1 MRKHFLIL
9 MLLALLP
16 FTAWA
21 AEATDIT
28 GFTAE
33 LTGATALEY
42 TGAEQNLPATG
53 TLSKD
58 GYANITTFTIKWQA
72 GSTYSAS
79 GTNITKFTNA
89 GTYAYFITVS
99 GKSGSVTGTITVGK
113 KLVTY
118 TVTQP
123 DAIKY
128 GDAAPAFKFTYDGF
142 ANVDRKKNAQ
152 QQITN
157 EVKDG
162 IVTGDPVITTTY
174 QVGSP
179 VVNGGYPVTIDVT
192 GLSATNYRFAGVNT
206 TLTVN
211 AKPLYLVKTGD
222 VEATA
227 EATVSN
233 MTYNSGARKPIPVVV
248 DKQFGEL
255 SAFTTGQNPQA
266 KDFTLQ
272 YFATDQNGVKTGN
285 ALGDVNF
292 EAGDYVV
299 TVTGH
304 GNYSESFDL
313 KYTVNKKTL
322 WVTTLDGGNN
332 ITYTAKAHTIDIANN
347 ADYLSFEGLENGDK
361 ATDPNNVN
369 AKINWPADAAF
380 VTNSNIAIE
389 LWKDGAK
396 VNAVNQGEYEV
407 HAVSVN
413 GTNNPVATGNDN
425 VLKNYRLFYDQTG
438 KYTIKP
444 AEVTFTLR
452 AQSKSNGYSNPL
464 DNGVTPTA
472 QNQGDYFTAIAGLQE
487 TEAQANNHAITVYP
501 TLSKGAKIGNTNTY
515 AINADFTNVKI
526 MQTTQGQN
534 QQPVVV
540 DVTDNYTFKVAE
552 NGGVYTINKGV
563 IAIRPVN
570 TTATYG
576 EFAADAHKAFKAQAS
591 GGTATENAA
600 IEALVENNIEFKKT
614 KVGNVWKILGNG
626 NVEYPAAGVY
636 TLQINTQGI
645 DLGTYAD
652 EYDFEWFDGA
662 TYTINPAP
670 LNITLNAQSLNVG
683 NGPAALIADEKTV
696 EIEGLQ
702 YNEEAAGLYNAIDA
716 AFAFAGHVLDL
727 NDDAVAATYYAK
739 GEVVKAQTLV
749 ASGNGNLTTN
759 AAYILNKVNHV
770 TTYAEGAAVS
780 SVATAHASALASV
793 NAGSDENST
802 DLVEISAAVP
812 ATPKYLDGNGALNA
826 YAANYNAEPAA
837 APVKGFFGK
846 AITLNNLALDN
857 YTVATLVK
865 GDLLVSTALQNGL
878 VLSEREVTN
887 QQQNK
892 VSAKDRLI
900 AANNQKQNVT
910 VKIKRSQSISTKTY
924 NWNAQ
929 QFNALVL
936 PFDVTVSE
944 LSTKFGYAIVNVVN
958 PEKTTDGNI
967 YWSLAWGTIDANTP
981 FVVRT
986 LNNVGGANEEAFNF
1000 GEKTIKYEAEPTVDA
1015 GMGYKVVGTYSP
1027 VVIDES
1033 SNSKKKFFGDN
1044 KDHGI
1049 TAGSKFTWTIYPFD
1063 AYLDYTGNT
1072 SGREVTL
1079 TFEDLN
1085 GGTTSI
1091 SAAEFNRNAVSAE
1104 GWYTL
1109 NGMKLESM
1117 PTEKGVYIQNG
1128 KKVVVK

>member
-33 LTGATALEY
+33 LNGATALEY
-42 TGAEQNLPATG
+42 TGAEQNLPTTG
-53 TLSKD
+53 TLSKS
-58 GYANITTFTIKWQA
+58 GYSNITAFTIKWQA

-79 GTNITKFTNA
+79 GTDITKFTNA

-142 ANVDRKKNAQ
+142 ANVDQKKNAQ
-152 QQITN
+152 QQPTGK
-157 EVKDG
+157 VKDG

-192 GLSATNYRFAGVNT
+192 GLSATNYRFAGVNK

-211 AKPLYLVKTGD
+211 AKPLYLVKTGN

-255 SAFTTGQNPQA
+255 SAFTTGQNPEP
-266 KDFTLQ
+266 KDFTLE
-272 YFATDQNGVKTGN
+272 YFATDENGNKTGT
-285 ALGDVNF
+285 ALGNVNF
-292 EAGDYVV
+292 VAGDYVV

-322 WVTTLDGGNN
+322 WVTTLDGAND

-347 ADYLSFEGLENGDK
+347 KDYLYFEGLEDADK
-361 ATDPNNVN
+361 KVDNQVT
-369 AKINWPADAAF
+369 INWPADAAF

-389 LWKDGAK
+389 LWKNGAK
-396 VNAVNQGEYEV
+396 VDAINQGEYEV

-413 GTNNPVATGNDN
+413 GANDPVATTNDN

-438 KYTIKP
+438 KYTIKR

-452 AQSKSNGYSNPL
+452 AQSRSNGYSHPL

-472 QNQGDYFTAIAGLQE
+472 QNWGDYFTDITDLQE
-487 TEAQANNHAITVYP
+487 TAQNANNHAITVYP

-591 GGTATENAA
+591 GGTAAENAA
-600 IEALVENNIEFKKT
+600 IEALVENNIEFKLT
-614 KVGNVWKILGNG
+614 QVGNVWKNMGSNG
-626 NVEYPAAGVY
+626 TVEYPAAGVY

-652 EYDFEWFDGA
+652 DYDFEWFDGA

-683 NGPAALIADEKTV
+683 DGPAALIADEKTV

-702 YNEEAAGLYNAIDA
+702 YNEEAAGLYNAIHG
-716 AFAFAGHVLDL
+716 AFAFAGHVLDQT
-727 NDDAVAATYYAK
+727 AAQAATYYDKDEVYVAK
-739 GEVVKAQTLV
+739 TAIGQMQNGTALGDHYAVLNAVIGTNTYSATTLIENVSNEHKTAMSNATAEQGSHV
-749 ASGNGNLTTN
+749 A
-759 AAYILNKVNHV
+759 
-770 TTYAEGAAVS
+770 TTYVKTAE
-780 SVATAHASALASV
+780 
-793 NAGSDENST
+793 
-802 DLVEISAAVP
+802 VP
-812 ATPKYLDGNGALNA
+812 AAPKYLDGNGALIA
-826 YAANYNAEPAA
+826 AAANYNAEPVA
-837 APVKGFFGK
+837 APIKGFFGK
-846 AITLNNLALDN
+846 AITLNNLALAN

-865 GDLLVSTALQNGL
+865 GDLLVSTAIQGGL
-878 VLSEREVTN
+878 ILSEREVTN

-900 AANNQKQNVT
+900 AANNQKQDVT

-944 LSTKFGYAIVNVVN
+944 LSEKFGYAIVNVVN

-986 LNNVGGANEEAFNF
+986 LNNVGGANEEAFDF
-1000 GEKTIKYEAEPTVDA
+1000 GQKTIKYEAEPTVVA

-1044 KDHGI
+1044 TDHGI

-1109 NGMKLESM
+1109 NGVKLQGI
-1117 PTEKGVYIQNG
+1117 PTEKGVYINNG